1 MYGGN
6 GDTGW
11 TISQSGAATFKTI
24 YASNKGTIG
33 GWTINGNKIQGGNV
47 TLNANGNIDC
57 TGGNGWYIHSD
68 GSARFGNLRI
78 DSAGN
83 ITANGGKFNN
93 VNVSGTIDATSGRFD
108 NCTIGG
114 SCTIG
119 GERVDGAFVKNA
131 NIASGAVTNGKIATG
146 AITASKIAA
155 GTITA
160 DKIAAGT
167 ITGDKIDGGTHI
179 YAGMVTASEISGM
192 TVGADFIGLNN
203 EYGNYSIGGNTGKS
217 LTTYV
222 LTNISLS
229 LQGQGQALGGI
240 AVESGTLKVWGR
252 QLKFMGGILV
262 DGGTEVSANV
272 NVGISS

>member
-78 DSAGN
+78 DAGGN
-83 ITANGGKFNN
+83 ITANGGNFNN
-93 VNVSGTIDATSGRFD
+93 ITANGGNFNDVNVSGTVDATSGRFD

-119 GERVDGAFVKNA
+119 GQRVDGAFVKNA
-131 NIASGAVTNGKIATG
+131 NIASGAVTGGKIASN
-146 AITASKIAA
+146 AV
-155 GTITA
+155 TA
-160 DKIAAGT
+160 DKIN
-167 ITGDKIDGGTHI
+167 
-179 YAGMVTASEISGM
+179 V
-192 TVGADFIGLNN
+192 N
-203 EYGNYSIGGNTGKS
+203 
-217 LTTYV
+217 
-222 LTNISLS
+222 SLS
-229 LQGQGQALGGI
+229 AISADLGHITAGSLDLNGNLTINGSFTTSGDLIISSLESASCSMNGNPQAMGGI
-240 AVESGTLKVWGR
+240 AVTSFSIRLGTRTVRMSFK
-252 QLKFMGGILV
+252 QGILTNATKTNRDV
-262 DGGTEVSANV
+262 YLLDYTSTW
-272 NVGISS
+272 